1 MGMIEAIHPA
11 PFLELLGMVRSRAPD
26 KPRFAELSCLQVAG
40 SDTVGF
46 LEDGRLLAAI
56 GFWPLGDGRDEVFLI
71 GLPADVVGP
80 RMISLTS
87 LARLTLAARLHS
99 GTVAIV
105 GHVKI
110 GHLPGE
116 RLARLAG
123 FSPCDGAPS
132 GFSRWELRH
141 GQLHSSNLRR
151 WRQLIEEGIARA
163 AETARAD
170 ADFPGSSLSAGE
182 G

>member
-1 MGMIEAIHPA
+1 MIELVHPA
-11 PFLELLGMVRSRAPD
+11 PFLELLGMLRSRAPN
-26 KPRFAELSCLQVAG
+26 KPRFAELSCLQISG
-40 SDTVGF
+40 SATVGF
-46 LEDGRLLAAI
+46 VEDGQLLAAM
-56 GFWPLGDGRDEVFLI
+56 GFWPLGDGADEVFLI
-71 GLPADVVGP
+71 GLPSDVLAP
-80 RMISLTS
+80 RMLALTN

-110 GHLPGE
+110 GHVPGE

-141 GQLHSSNLRR
+141 GQLHSGAFRR
-151 WRQLIEEGIARA
+151 WRQLLEESVGRTAEAAR
-163 AETARAD
+163 TD
-170 ADFPGSSLSAGE
+170 ADFAGA
-182 G
+182 GVAAGQG

>member
-1 MGMIEAIHPA
+1 MAMIEVVHPA
-11 PFLELLGMVRSRAPD
+11 PFLDLLGMVRSRAPD
-26 KPRFAELSCLQVAG
+26 KPRIAELCCLQVAG
-40 SDTVGF
+40 SETVGF
-46 LEDGRLLAAI
+46 VENGQLIAAV

-71 GLPADVVGP
+71 GLPADVIAP
-80 RMISLTS
+80 RMIALAS

-110 GHLPGE
+110 GHMPGE

-141 GQLHSSNLRR
+141 GQLHSVNFRR
-151 WRQLIEEGIARA
+151 WRQLLEKGAAGTAEATRA
-163 AETARAD
+163 HT
-170 ADFPGSSLSAGE
+170 DFSGSSLSTGE